1 MPRCSTI
8 RNDPSHHVSHD
19 AANSGGISFP
29 DILPSFLSVLPN
41 HLTIIYLLPPH
52 VFLEPRGV
60 YRAQSLEHFS
70 MSHRFRSRT
79 DFGILSII
87 SFIHPPLILLIVD
100 EIVTPFPYNG
110 TISMEKKPQRRQFGS
125 TMEMRQRESILGHV
139 NVKIECAGPDYGKVG
154 ATLHEPNNSHCVAP

>member
-1 MPRCSTI
+1 
-8 RNDPSHHVSHD
+8 
-19 AANSGGISFP
+19 
-29 DILPSFLSVLPN
+29 
-41 HLTIIYLLPPH
+41 
-52 VFLEPRGV
+52 
-60 YRAQSLEHFS
+60 

-87 SFIHPPLILLIVD
+87 SFIHLPPLILLIVD

-125 TMEMRQRESILGHV
+125 TMEMRQRESILEHV

-154 ATLHEPNNSHCVAP
+154 ATLHEPNNSPCVAP